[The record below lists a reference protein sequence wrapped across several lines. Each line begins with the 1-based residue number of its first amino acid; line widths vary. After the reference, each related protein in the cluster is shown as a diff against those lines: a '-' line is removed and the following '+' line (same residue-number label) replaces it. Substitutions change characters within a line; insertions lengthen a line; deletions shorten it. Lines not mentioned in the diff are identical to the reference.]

1 MLKTSFRDWP
11 YNWPEVSSID
21 VKIYRLPTLRPAF
34 RCKFTHIFLITK
46 YFLGKIRF
54 LTKKNDCNTALSL
67 FSYVKKRFLLV
78 KQTKQTPYCYYTI
91 WRRYRMGCRGVDNEE
106 VSFNPHD
113 SFSLIGIGHRI
124 PGGLGA
130 VVVLED
136 GILIGLVI
144 VVLGG
149 KGKVHVADRAVY
161 HLTGYDEETVLP
173 GRTDA
178 EL

>member
-1 MLKTSFRDWP
+1 
-11 YNWPEVSSID
+11 
-21 VKIYRLPTLRPAF
+21 
-34 RCKFTHIFLITK
+34 
-46 YFLGKIRF
+46 
-54 LTKKNDCNTALSL
+54 
-67 FSYVKKRFLLV
+67 
-78 KQTKQTPYCYYTI
+78 
-91 WRRYRMGCRGVDNEE
+91 MGCRGVDNEE
-106 VSFNPHD
+106 VSFNPHE
-113 SFSLIGIGHRI
+113 SFSLFGIGHRI

-144 VVLGG
+144 VFLDG